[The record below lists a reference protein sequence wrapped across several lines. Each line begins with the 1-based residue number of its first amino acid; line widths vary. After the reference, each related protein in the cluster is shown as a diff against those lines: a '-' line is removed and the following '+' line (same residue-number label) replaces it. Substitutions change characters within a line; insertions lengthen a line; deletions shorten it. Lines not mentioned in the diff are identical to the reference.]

1 MPYNFAADSF
11 HTKKLCSKLS
21 ESQVRFYTENGSFAF
36 LKHTLATYDV
46 YLRLIGKRIVD
57 FLLVL
62 IELFSPGVTPPV
74 VQRLSR
80 KIWQNISLCGEIMKL
95 GILVGDLCRI
105 IFRLGPNSE
114 TPPGGRHLEF

>member
-1 MPYNFAADSF
+1 MFIVFVNK
-11 HTKKLCSKLS
+11 T
-21 ESQVRFYTENGSFAF
+21 
-36 LKHTLATYDV
+36 
-46 YLRLIGKRIVD
+46 IGFPD
-57 FLLVL
+57 L
-62 IELFSPGVTPPV
+62 

-95 GILVGDLCRI
+95 GILAGDPCRI